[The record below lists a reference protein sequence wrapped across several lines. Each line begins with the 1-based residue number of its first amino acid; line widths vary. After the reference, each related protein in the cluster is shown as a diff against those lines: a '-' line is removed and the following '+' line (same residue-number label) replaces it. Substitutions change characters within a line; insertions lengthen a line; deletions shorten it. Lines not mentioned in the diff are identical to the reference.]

1 MAEAGCRAQ
10 LSGGARIAVTATGAL
25 DLRSLER
32 GRQVAGRLH
41 SELPANQ
48 SAVGLVAA
56 GPITAAGTV
65 IGTVVGTFFG
75 VHVGAAGAAASAQR
89 SEAVRQ
95 ESETARRQAE
105 GVKDTVVGGL
115 STIAAAAQPGSP
127 PAVAVQQ
134 LIDSIKP

>member
-1 MAEAGCRAQ
+1 MTIDEKSYGFWIVI
-10 LSGGARIAVTATGAL
+10 G
-25 DLRSLER
+25 
-32 GRQVAGRLH
+32 
-41 SELPANQ
+41 
-48 SAVGLVAA
+48 GLVVLLSISLAA
-56 GPITAAGTV
+56 VFRYGAVADASGPITAAGTV

-105 GVKDTVVGGL
+105 GVKDAVVGGL

>member
-1 MAEAGCRAQ
+1 MTIDEKSYGFWIVI
-10 LSGGARIAVTATGAL
+10 G
-25 DLRSLER
+25 
-32 GRQVAGRLH
+32 
-41 SELPANQ
+41 
-48 SAVGLVAA
+48 GLVVLLSISLAA
-56 GPITAAGTV
+56 VFRYGAVADASGPITAAGTV

-105 GVKDTVVGGL
+105 GVKDAGVGGL